1 MCVTICGRFRP
12 DEGAVAGYSNQIR
25 VKYTAKRGVQIAGMI
40 FQTRSRACQKAGR
53 EQSLPVFKALPP
65 EFQRAF
71 TCMFLKN
78 SAEIS
83 LIMIAA
89 HFPDL
94 FHGQT
99 RLMDQKTLGVAHA
112 QGDQIFGRGT
122 TVDLAENFGQVAGT
136 VVHVICDQVQIN
148 VLAVVFYNE
157 IFQ

>member
-1 MCVTICGRFRP
+1 MQNYSGSRACLKNQSRNLYAPLCGIFHP
-12 DEGAVAGYSNQIR
+12 NLVAVARYGALIR
-25 VKYTAKRGVQIAGMI
+25 AKSPTNCDAHLAESL

-78 SAEIS
+78 PAEIP

-99 RLMDQKTLGVAHA
+99 RLMDQKALGVAHA
-112 QGDQIFGRGT
+112 QGD
-122 TVDLAENFGQVAGT
+122 
-136 VVHVICDQVQIN
+136 
-148 VLAVVFYNE
+148 
-157 IFQ
+157 

>member
-1 MCVTICGRFRP
+1 MQNYSGSRDCLKNRFRNLHTP
-12 DEGAVAGYSNQIR
+12 LCGIFCSNSVVVDCYDALIQ
-25 VKYTAKRGVQIAGMI
+25 AKSPTNCDAHLAESL

-94 FHGQT
+94 FHG
-99 RLMDQKTLGVAHA
+99 
-112 QGDQIFGRGT
+112 
-122 TVDLAENFGQVAGT
+122 
-136 VVHVICDQVQIN
+136 
-148 VLAVVFYNE
+148 
-157 IFQ
+157 